1 METTIAGNVKMYGV
15 VNEAGTEIT
24 SWGFS
29 NSLEVMRW
37 LNQEEIDRLKEDR
50 DDFMA
55 PRSTKCC

>member
-1 METTIAGNVKMYGV
+1 METTIAANVKMYGI

-37 LNQEEIDRLKEDR
+37 LTEEEIEKLRENR
-50 DDFMA
+50 DDFDA
-55 PRSTKCC
+55 PRCI

>member
-1 METTIAGNVKMYGV
+1 METTITDNVKVCGI

-37 LNQEEIDRLKEDR
+37 LTQEQIDKLKQDR
-50 DDFMA
+50 DDLDT
-55 PRSTKCC
+55 PRCK

>member
-15 VNEAGTEIT
+15 VNESGTEIT

-50 DDFMA
+50 DDFNA
-55 PRSTKCC
+55 PR

>member
-50 DDFMA
+50 DDFNA
-55 PRSTKCC
+55 PR